1 MTRRYEEGG
10 APRNRSRGPA
20 RRLPRHAHPVRA
32 TRAPA
37 KVKKHHV
44 RARIIALT
52 ALIVTLSVLAG
63 ISLYRGDPTRY
74 LYLDA
79 GYQFHLTSGESTQV
93 MATIVSADTTA
104 PVPPQLR
111 TIRRTGRLWTD
122 LASWLKK
129 DTRSFRVT
137 RITGLSSKNA
147 PIDLSKLTTDTA
159 LALEGQSVRY
169 AAPGYSLVA
178 TQTGDTLMVEAVSIE
193 DTTLPGQLFTDFDGH
208 PLAVKLSPDFEAKL
222 LASIA
227 DIAATPVN
235 KSTEYNALTQ
245 RIDQLIKP
253 YASVMS
259 ETLIKEAQTTKAQIK
274 DNQTELRR
282 SEGIILD
289 VPVISQRPDFKA
301 GCEAASTAMLITY
314 GGHRVSTAEIIDVMP
329 YSSDPS
335 RGFVGDPRT
344 WKGYTIYPSAMK
356 GVVQKYLGSGVDLTG
371 CGMGTLKDHL
381 LAGKPVV
388 CWFGAGALPSISPH
402 CVCVTGYRQGTI
414 YYNDPYL
421 NTKNKPVSESTFR
434 LWWGEMDYHAM
445 SY

>member
-1 MTRRYEEGG
+1 MTRR
-10 APRNRSRGPA
+10 R
-20 RRLPRHAHPVRA
+20 
-32 TRAPA
+32 
-37 KVKKHHV
+37 
-44 RARIIALT
+44 IALIILT
-52 ALIVTLSVLAG
+52 ISIGVLIG

-74 LYLDA
+74 LYQDA
-79 GYQFHLTSGESTQV
+79 GWQFHLTSDESTQV
-93 MATIVSADTTA
+93 TAIIVSTDTTA

-111 TIRRTGRLWTD
+111 TIRRTGRLWAD

-178 TQTGDTLMVEAVSIE
+178 TQTGDTLMVQDASTE
-193 DTTLPGQLFTDFDGH
+193 DTTLPTRLFTDVDGH
-208 PLAVKLSPDFEAKL
+208 ALAVKLSPDFEAKL
-222 LASIA
+222 LEKVTE
-227 DIAATPVN
+227 IAATPVR
-235 KSTEYNALTQ
+235 KSSEYDALTR
-245 RIDQLIKP
+245 RIDAEVKP
-253 YASVMS
+253 YTEVMS
-259 ETLIKEAQTTKAQIK
+259 EALTKEVQAAKAQIQSSK
-274 DNQTELRR
+274 KTLRR
-282 SEGIILD
+282 AEGIMLD

-314 GGHRVSTAEIIDVMP
+314 GGHRVSTAEIVDVMP

-335 RGFVGDPRT
+335 RGYVGNPRD
-344 WKGYTIYPSAMK
+344 WGGYTIYPCAMK
-356 GVVQKYLGSGVDLTG
+356 GVVRKYLGSGVDLTG
-371 CGMGTLKDHL
+371 CSLETLEDYL

-388 CWFGAGALPSISPH
+388 CWFGAGALPGISPH

-421 NTKNKPVSESTFR
+421 NVKNKPVSVSTFR
-434 LWWGEMDYHAM
+434 LWWSEIDYHAM